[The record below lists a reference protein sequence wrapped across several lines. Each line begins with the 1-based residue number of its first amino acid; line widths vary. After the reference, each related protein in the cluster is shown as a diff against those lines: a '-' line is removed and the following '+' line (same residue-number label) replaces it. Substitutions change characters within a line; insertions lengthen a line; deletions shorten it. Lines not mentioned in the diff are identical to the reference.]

1 MKKPLILLPFLFLLL
16 LGLLVWHP
24 WRSDEA
30 MAPPPIVTTD
40 PVKPT
45 ESASPPE
52 TVTPPKVDFYET
64 KPASRD
70 GIGKFYM
77 GREISHVMGHEG
89 IDWLEREN
97 REDEEAPSKAIAALD
112 LESDAVIAD
121 IGAGSGYYTF
131 RIAPLVPDGQVMAVD
146 IQPEMIAFLEAKEQ
160 ELGLNNVT
168 AHLGTIENTQ
178 LDPESIDA
186 ALMVDAY
193 HEFSHPREIM
203 ESIFTALRP
212 DGRVFLLEYR
222 GEDPSVPI
230 KPLHKMTQ
238 AQAIK
243 EMEAVG
249 LKWKVTH
256 DFLPWQHLM
265 VFQKPDA

>member
-1 MKKPLILLPFLFLLL
+1 MKKPIIMLPILFLVI

-24 WRSDEA
+24 WDSQ
-30 MAPPPIVTTD
+30 APPGAP
-40 PVKPT
+40 PT
-45 ESASPPE
+45 AIAGPE
-52 TVTPPKVDFYET
+52 TLAEPILTQENFYVSGRT
-64 KPASRD
+64 SRD

-77 GREISHVMGHEG
+77 GREIAQVMGHEG
-89 IDWLEREN
+89 INWLERDN
-97 REDEEAPSKAIAALD
+97 REEEEAPSKAIEALD
-112 LESDAVIAD
+112 LKSDAVIAD

-146 IQPEMIAFLEAKEQ
+146 IQPEMIAYLEAKED

-168 AHLGTIENTQ
+168 AHLGSIEDTK
-178 LDPESIDA
+178 LEPESIDA

-222 GEDPSVPI
+222 AEDPSVEI
-230 KPLHKMTQ
+230 KPLHKMTE
-238 AQAIK
+238 AQSIK

-249 LKWKVTH
+249 LKWETTH
-256 DFLPWQHLM
+256 AFLPWQHLM
-265 VFQKPDA
+265 VFRKP

>member
-1 MKKPLILLPFLFLLL
+1 MKKPLLLIPILFLLL
-16 LGLLVWHP
+16 LGLLIWHP
-24 WRSDEA
+24 WRSTEAPTPAVATYAPDEQI
-30 MAPPPIVTTD
+30 APAPAEQETPAE
-40 PVKPT
+40 PV
-45 ESASPPE
+45 
-52 TVTPPKVDFYET
+52 YET

-77 GREISHVMGHEG
+77 GREISHVMGHQG
-89 IDWLEREN
+89 IDWLERDN

-112 LESDAVIAD
+112 LKPDAVIAD

-131 RIAPLVPDGQVMAVD
+131 RIAELVPEGKVMAVD
-146 IQPEMIAFLEAKEQ
+146 IQPEMIAFLEAKEA

-168 AHLGTIENTQ
+168 AHLGTIEDTQ

-203 ESIFTALRP
+203 ESIFSALRP
-212 DGRVFLLEYR
+212 GGKVFLLEYR
-222 GEDPSVPI
+222 AEDPSVPI
-230 KPLHKMTQ
+230 KPLHKMSE

-243 EMEAVG
+243 EMESVG
-249 LKWKVTH
+249 LKWETTH

-265 VFQKPDA
+265 VFEKP

>member
-1 MKKPLILLPFLFLLL
+1 MKKPLLLIPILFLLL
-16 LGLLVWHP
+16 LGLLIWHP
-24 WRSDEA
+24 WRSTEA
-30 MAPPPIVTTD
+30 PTPAVATSAPDDQIAPPP
-40 PVKPT
+40 P
-45 ESASPPE
+45 EPE
-52 TVTPPKVDFYET
+52 TPAEPIYET

-89 IDWLEREN
+89 IDWLERDN

-112 LESDAVIAD
+112 LKPDAVIAD

-131 RIAPLVPDGQVMAVD
+131 RIAELVPDGQVIAVD
-146 IQPEMIAFLEAKEQ
+146 IQPEMIAFLEAKEK

-168 AHLGTIENTQ
+168 AHLGTIEDTR
-178 LDPESIDA
+178 LEPESIDA

-203 ESIFTALRP
+203 ESIFSALRP
-212 DGRVFLLEYR
+212 GGKVFLLEYR
-222 GEDPSVPI
+222 AEDPSVPI
-230 KPLHKMTQ
+230 KPLHKMSE

-243 EMEAVG
+243 EMESVG
-249 LKWKVTH
+249 LKWETTH

-265 VFQKPDA
+265 VFEKP